1 MKINK
6 NSLQARIKNLSSQ
19 KGVPSNV
26 ILQDYFFDAFNKT
39 FVNVKNF
46 QNRQKCSNLYNLNH
60 GGSYMINN
68 KYLEE
73 FKIDLVKQYMQGKQ
87 KKEICK
93 EYGIAK
99 STMWGWICKYASLI
113 DNSWKVEDIKNV
125 EEEYVDIT
133 APLVKEYKE
142 QNIINTTNET
152 VRIFKNG
159 YTILCHISKLDK
171 VMRIIK
177 ND

>member
-1 MKINK
+1 M
-6 NSLQARIKNLSSQ
+6 
-19 KGVPSNV
+19 
-26 ILQDYFFDAFNKT
+26 T
-39 FVNVKNF
+39 
-46 QNRQKCSNLYNLNH
+46 
-60 GGSYMINN
+60 NN

-171 VMRIIK
+171 VMRVIK

>member
-1 MKINK
+1 M
-6 NSLQARIKNLSSQ
+6 LSPIIDDLAGEREDTEFY
-19 KGVPSNV
+19 KLDV
-26 ILQDYFFDAFNKT
+26 DDAEN
-39 FVNVKNF
+39 
-46 QNRQKCSNLYNLNH
+46 
-60 GGSYMINN
+60 
-68 KYLEE
+68 
-73 FKIDLVKQYMQGKQ
+73 
-87 KKEICK
+87 ICK

-99 STMWGWICKYASLI
+99 PTMRGWICKYASLVA
-113 DNSWKVEDIKNV
+113 NTWKIEGVKNV

>member
-1 MKINK
+1 METNP
-6 NSLQARIKNLSSQ
+6 NPN
-19 KGVPSNV
+19 
-26 ILQDYFFDAFNKT
+26 DDADSFLCIRRVTQVEASAFSKPYNNW
-39 FVNVKNF
+39 VSVKNF

>member
-1 MKINK
+1 MHHKDGNK
-6 NSLQARIKNLSSQ
+6 LNNSVENLEW
-19 KGVPSNV
+19 V
-26 ILQDYFFDAFNKT
+26 F
-39 FVNVKNF
+39 
-46 QNRQKCSNLYNLNH
+46 
-60 GGSYMINN
+60 SY
-68 KYLEE
+68 
-73 FKIDLVKQYMQGKQ
+73 DMQGKQ

>member
-1 MKINK
+1 MLLFW
-6 NSLQARIKNLSSQ
+6 S
-19 KGVPSNV
+19 
-26 ILQDYFFDAFNKT
+26 FNI
-39 FVNVKNF
+39 FRVSVKNF